1 MAKVGRNLIKKNKF
15 KIGKD
20 LEVEKF
26 IYGITEEIWE
36 NKQINSIYD
45 YYDENVIVR
54 SPRKTTYKCSD
65 VIDSTKDTLNQFPN
79 RQLIGEDVIWSG
91 DNKNGILSSHRILS
105 TATHKGNGFFGKS
118 TGKNIF
124 YRVIA
129 DCFIIDNVVVE
140 EWIVR
145 DESAILNQLGFTA
158 KKFVDMKIKEKFFN
172 KRCLNSISNAFEVK
186 NLITNNSNEF
196 TKTYISHFK
205 KLIDKDFNL
214 IKKHYERSAQT
225 FWPGNK
231 INYSYEQIKKIWSD
245 FLSSFENL
253 ELIIHFFSGITE
265 PMLSPRVAIRWT
277 INGKH
282 MNKGCYGSP
291 SQKNI
296 EIAGISHVEFGKTG
310 IIREYVIFDEISIWK
325 QILL

>member
-1 MAKVGRNLIKKNKF
+1 
-15 KIGKD
+15 
-20 LEVEKF
+20 
-26 IYGITEEIWE
+26 
-36 NKQINSIYD
+36 
-45 YYDENVIVR
+45 
-54 SPRKTTYKCSD
+54 
-65 VIDSTKDTLNQFPN
+65 
-79 RQLIGEDVIWSG
+79 
-91 DNKNGILSSHRILS
+91 
-105 TATHKGNGFFGKS
+105 
-118 TGKNIF
+118 
-124 YRVIA
+124 
-129 DCFIIDNVVVE
+129 
-140 EWIVR
+140 
-145 DESAILNQLGFTA
+145 
-158 KKFVDMKIKEKFFN
+158 MKIKEKSFN
-172 KRCLNSISNAFEVK
+172 KRCLNTISNAFEVK

-245 FLSSFENL
+245 LLSCFENL

-282 MNKGCYGSP
+282 INKGCYGSP

-296 EIAGISHVEFGKTG
+296 EIILIGHISH
-310 IIREYVIFDEISIWK
+310 S
-325 QILL
+325 

>member
-1 MAKVGRNLIKKNKF
+1 MRVGKTLIKKNKF
-15 KIGKD
+15 QIGKD

-36 NKQINSIYD
+36 NKKINSIYD
-45 YYDENVIVR
+45 YYKKDVIVR
-54 SPRKTTYKCSD
+54 SPRSTTYESND
-65 VIDSTKDTLNQFPN
+65 VINSTKDTLNQFPN
-79 RQLIGEDVIWSG
+79 RELIGEDVIWSG

-105 TATHKGNGFFGKS
+105 TATHEGNGFYGKS
-118 TGKNIF
+118 TGKNII

-129 DCFIIDNVVVE
+129 DCFIIDNEVVE

-145 DESAILNQLGFTA
+145 DESAILNQIGLTA
-158 KKFVDMKIKEKFFN
+158 KKFVEMKIKEKFFN

-186 NLITNNSNEF
+186 NIIINNSNEF
-196 TKTYISHFK
+196 TKTYISYFK

-231 INYSYEQIKKIWSD
+231 INYSYEQIKNIWSD
-245 FLSSFENL
+245 FLNCFEKL

-265 PMLSPRVAIRWT
+265 PMLPPRVAIRWT
-277 INGKH
+277 IKGKH
-282 MNKGCYGSP
+282 LNNGNYGAP

>member
-1 MAKVGRNLIKKNKF
+1 MKKNKLQ
-15 KIGKD
+15 IGKD
-20 LEVEKF
+20 LEVERF
-26 IYGITEEIWE
+26 IYGITRQIWE
-36 NKQINSIYD
+36 SKQINSIYD
-45 YYDENVIVR
+45 YYNEDVIVR
-54 SPRKTTYKCSD
+54 SPRNTTYKCKD
-65 VIDSTKDTLNQFPN
+65 VIDSTKDTLSQFPD

-91 DNKNGILSSHRILS
+91 DCKNGILSSHRILS
-105 TATHKGNGFFGKS
+105 TATHKGNGFYGKS
-118 TGKNIF
+118 TEKSIM

-129 DCFIIDNVVVE
+129 DCFIIDNKVVE

-145 DESAILNQLGFTA
+145 DESAILNQLGLTT
-158 KKFVDMKIKEKFFN
+158 KTFVEMKIKEKIFN
-172 KRCLNSISNAFEVK
+172 KSSLDSISNAFDYK
-186 NLITNNSNEF
+186 NIITNNSNEF
-196 TKTYISHFK
+196 TETYISYFK
-205 KLIDKDFNL
+205 KLIDKNFNL
-214 IKKHYERSAQT
+214 IKNKYERSAQT
-225 FWPGNK
+225 FWPGGK
-231 INYSYEQIKKIWSD
+231 INYSHEQIKKIWSD
-245 FLSSFENL
+245 FLNCFEKL

-265 PMLSPRVAIRWT
+265 PILSPRVAIRWT

>member
-1 MAKVGRNLIKKNKF
+1 MKKNEPQ
-15 KIGKD
+15 IGKD
-20 LEVEKF
+20 LDVEKF
-26 IYGITEEIWE
+26 IYGITQEIWE

-45 YYDENVIVR
+45 YYNDDVIVR
-54 SPRKTTYKCSD
+54 SPRSTTYKCKD
-65 VIDSTKDTLNQFPN
+65 VIDSTKDTLSQFPD

-91 DNKNGILSSHRILS
+91 DYKNGILSSHRILS
-105 TATHKGNGFFGKS
+105 TATHKGNGFYGKS
-118 TGKNIF
+118 SEKSIM

-129 DCFIIDNVVVE
+129 DCFIIDNKVVE

-158 KKFVDMKIKEKFFN
+158 KKFVEMKIKEKIFDKN
-172 KRCLNSISNAFEVK
+172 SLNFISKAFVSK
-186 NLITNNSNEF
+186 NLIKNNSNEF
-196 TKTYISHFK
+196 TNSYISYFK

-214 IKKHYERSAQT
+214 IKIKYERSAQT
-225 FWPGNK
+225 FWPGGK

-245 FLSSFENL
+245 FLNCFEKL

-265 PMLSPRVAIRWT
+265 PLLSPRVAIRWT
-277 INGKH
+277 IKGKH
-282 MNKGCYGSP
+282 LNKGCYGPP
-291 SQKNI
+291 SQKDI
-296 EIAGISHVEFGKTG
+296 EIAGISHIEFGKTG